1 MPSYCYF
8 LLFVIFCLSFGDLN
22 AQSSDAGQD
31 VITLS
36 GQVFDAETGEP
47 LPAASVQL
55 KGTFRG
61 SITNS
66 EGFFELRFNPDDV
79 SGSDE
84 GVYTLIVRFIGYKP
98 QEVPFRKGGLR
109 KTIEL
114 EPAPQELD
122 ELVFTGEDPALH
134 IMERVIARKQIWRA
148 ELESWR
154 AEAYTRNTLA
164 NADSLVSIT
173 ESLTEVWWQRGEGFQ
188 EYVVDQQQT
197 RNLMSDQNFAGFR
210 NLPNFYDDEIEIAGF
225 RMIGVT
231 HPEALRFYDFR
242 IAGERGEGSELV
254 YEIEVSP
261 ATRLQPSFEGRISV
275 LAEEYALLDVD
286 LKPAEMVF
294 FPPPV
299 QEADVR
305 YKQQFS
311 NYGEDFWLPVDVRVN
326 GRVRVGFPGLQF
338 PEFRL
343 NLVSAITKYDVNIA
357 VPDSVFGAG
366 SPDDFR
372 LTRLSEEQ
380 RLQAGRSLDGEQSA
394 RSIPL
399 NEEESEAFASIDSTQ
414 SIQDAFQPTG
424 LLSSFVSNGGD
435 GESGEP
441 PSGFRARL
449 SLSPQLHFNRVEAL
463 YGGIRPEFRLTR
475 GLRLRGLLG
484 LASSNSELS
493 YGGGFRYRSPVLAES
508 SNGRPRVLLEG
519 SYRHDVRSR
528 IPSYIYPRLLTSAAM
543 LSGGADYHDYYKRER
558 FELKTGMFFN
568 DGILSGRR
576 LRGSI
581 ALATEEQRS
590 LHARSSYSF
599 AGGVQQR
606 ANPAIEEG
614 RLNSLSLALGT
625 AGTPVEFGFAG
636 SNTALFQI
644 EYADEALLGG
654 DFRFTRYEGRL
665 DLRFNTFLKRRF
677 LPNTLDMRLQGFT
690 HSGGLPVQ
698 RFGGFDGKAVGISA
712 FGGFK
717 TLLNRMMEGEQG
729 AAVFWE
735 HNFRTVPL
743 ELLGLRGL
751 AESGLGFL
759 VHGASGRTWLS
770 ESGRAA
776 LSASAP
782 DASFLRFNPVTG
794 EEWRHELGVS
804 LNGIFSL
811 LRIDATW
818 RVDRPGFYAGISA
831 ARVF

>member
-1 MPSYCYF
+1 MPSSFYF

-22 AQSSDAGQD
+22 AQASGSGQD
-31 VITLS
+31 AITLS
-36 GQVFDAETGEP
+36 GQVLDAATGDP

-66 EGFFELRFNPDDV
+66 DGIFELQFIPEDVFDSDD
-79 SGSDE
+79 GI
-84 GVYTLIVRFIGYKP
+84 YMLIIRFIGYKT

-164 NADSLVSIT
+164 NADSLVSIS
-173 ESLTEVWWQRGEGFQ
+173 ESLTEVWWQRDQGFK

-231 HPEALRFYDFR
+231 HPEALRFYDFK
-242 IAGERGEGSELV
+242 IVGERGEGSELI

-299 QEADVR
+299 QEVDVR

-311 NYGEDFWLPVDVRVN
+311 NYGEDFWLPVDVRAS
-326 GRVRVGFPGLQF
+326 GRLRVGFPGLQF

-343 NLVSAITKYDVNIA
+343 NLVSAITKYDVNIS
-357 VPDSVFGAG
+357 VPDSVFGSG
-366 SPDDFR
+366 RPNDFR

-380 RLQAGRSLDGEQSA
+380 RLQTGRSLDGEQSA

-414 SIQDAFQPTG
+414 TVQDAFQPTG
-424 LLSSFVSNGGD
+424 LLSNFVSD
-435 GESGEP
+435 SESGESDDP
-441 PSGFRARL
+441 PSGFFSRL
-449 SLSPQLHFNRVEAL
+449 SLSPQLHFNRVEAVYAGL
-463 YGGIRPEFRLTR
+463 RPDFRLTR

-484 LASSNSELS
+484 LASSNNELS
-493 YGGGFRYRSPVLAES
+493 YGVGFRYRSPVLAES
-508 SNGRPRVLLEG
+508 SYGRPRVLLEG
-519 SYRHDVRSR
+519 GYRNDVRSR
-528 IPSYIYPRLLTSAAM
+528 IPSYIYPRLLSSAAM

-558 FELKTGMFFN
+558 LELKTGILFN

-576 LRGSI
+576 LRSSI
-581 ALATEEQRS
+581 GIATENQSS
-590 LHARSSYSF
+590 LSARSSYSF

-614 RLNSLSLALGT
+614 RLNSLLLSFGT
-625 AGTPVEFGFAG
+625 SDTPVDFGFAG
-636 SNTALFQI
+636 SNTAMLNV
-644 EYADEALLGG
+644 EHADKSLLGG
-654 DFRFTRYEGRL
+654 DFSFTRYEGRV
-665 DLRFNTFLKRRF
+665 DLRVNTFLKRRF
-677 LPNTLDMRLQGFT
+677 LPNTLDVRLQGFT
-690 HSGGLPVQ
+690 YSGVLPAQ
-698 RFGGFDGKAVGISA
+698 RYGGFDGKVAGISS

-751 AESGLGFL
+751 AESGLGIMI
-759 VHGASGRTWLS
+759 HGASGRTWLS
-770 ESGRAA
+770 EEGRDM
-776 LSASAP
+776 LSTP
-782 DASFLRFNPVTG
+782 MQDASFRRFIPVTADG
-794 EEWRHELGVS
+794 WRHELGVS

-811 LRIDATW
+811 LRADATW